1 MTVLP
6 PLNAFSPYELM
17 AIFIKSL
24 SYLGLTEDEI
34 KNIETDVLHN
44 VNKAIWAILLT
55 NSDEDT
61 RQKLATSSP
70 EQIRDYI
77 PRLMQNMQEKPQVH
91 EEIKQLVKSMLTDWI
106 VETQNRK
113 IE

>member
-17 AIFIKSL
+17 AIFLKSL
-24 SYLGLTEDEI
+24 SDLNLTDQEI
-34 KNIETDVLHN
+34 QTIEADVLQN

-55 NSDEDT
+55 NSDEST
-61 RQKLATSSP
+61 REKLSSLSP
-70 EQIRDYI
+70 EQIKGYI
-77 PRLMQNMQEKPQVH
+77 PQLMQSMQEKPQVH

-113 IE
+113 I